1 MRGYTN
7 CLKWKDN
14 KMKITDKTV
23 VQFHYVL
30 KDEAGKELESS
41 HGNDPMA
48 YLHGANNT
56 LAGLEKAL
64 TDKETGDKFSTTLQ
78 PEDAYGERQEDMVQ
92 RVPVKHL
99 DGLPSK
105 NAKWKAG
112 MIGVVHTEQG
122 QRQVTVI
129 KAGKFMV
136 TVDINPPLAGK
147 VLTFDVEVMDV
158 RAATD
163 EEVQHG
169 HAHGIGGHHN

>member
-1 MRGYTN
+1 
-7 CLKWKDN
+7 
-14 KMKITDKTV
+14 MKITDKSV

-30 KDEAGKELESS
+30 KDEAGTELESS
-41 HGNDPMA
+41 HGNDPLA

-56 LAGLEKAL
+56 LVGLEKAL
-64 TDKETGDKFSTTLQ
+64 TDKEAGAKFSVTLQ

-99 DGLPSK
+99 EGLPSK

-147 VLTFDVEVMDV
+147 VLTFDIEVVDV
-158 RAATD
+158 RAATA
-163 EEVQHG
+163 EEVEHG
-169 HAHGIGGHHN
+169 HAHGVGGHHH